1 MVIRK
6 GGALL
11 LAVILLITGIFGA
24 AKAMR
29 YFYQKAYPLGYEQLV
44 LSACEENELEPSFV
58 FAVIRTGI
66 DADYGGNF
74 PMDSI
79 SHER

>member
-11 LAVILLITGIFGA
+11 LVAILLIAGIFGA

-44 LSACEENELEPSFV
+44 LSAC
-58 FAVIRTGI
+58 
-66 DADYGGNF
+66 
-74 PMDSI
+74 
-79 SHER
+79 

>member
-11 LAVILLITGIFGA
+11 LAVILLIAGIFGA

-44 LSACEENELEPSFV
+44 LPARRTNWNRLLSLPSSAPKAAFGQMHNPVL
-58 FAVIRTGI
+58 AHG
-66 DADYGGNF
+66 D
-74 PMDSI
+74 
-79 SHER
+79 